1 MQPAFGQEPKRSNIM
16 DIKEEFDARIQKL
29 ESFIEDRGL
38 GSKQLKRAK
47 RIQKKVNATIFL
59 GGLITVAGIAIWAL
73 SRD

>member
-1 MQPAFGQEPKRSNIM
+1 M

-29 ESFIEDRGL
+29 ESFIEDKGL

-47 RIQKKVNATIFL
+47 RIQRKVNATIFL

-73 SRD
+73 NKD